1 MLCRLLIW
9 QWTITAVATITI
21 AATITTMTTMWMDWC
36 FYQDGLYYG
45 KACPLFSLSLPIIV
59 PLFFCIHT
67 FLAVVHFLSL
77 AVFSVQS
84 SIFWIIICATSS
96 FLMLLNN
103 SCAFCAQCRFQ
114 EQYPSIHQ
122 HFWIY
127 NSKVTISTV
136 WNGFVHSV
144 NDCIYYR

>member
-9 QWTITAVATITI
+9 QLTITA
-21 AATITTMTTMWMDWC
+21 AATTTTAATMTTMWMDWR
-36 FYQDGLYYG
+36 FYQGGLYYG
-45 KACPLFSLSLPIIV
+45 KACPLFSLSLPIIF

-67 FLAVVHFLSL
+67 FLAVVHLLSL

-103 SCAFCAQCRFQ
+103 SCAFCVQRSFQ

-122 HFWIY
+122 HFLIY
-127 NSKVTISTV
+127 ISIVTICTV

-144 NDCIYYR
+144 NDCIYYI